1 MYGKFI
7 PNLSE
12 KGDKYGFVNEH
23 EVRVTTGLMLVL
35 GFTAFFLIVLKG
47 NFSIPLILVSIL
59 FLEFALKALISPKW
73 SFFGILSRRFI
84 RKKQPLWIGSVQK
97 RFAWT
102 LGIFLTGFVIFC
114 ILVLGSYIPASDPI
128 IASMKIQMAENIQNG
143 ALWVL
148 PFNMG
153 LIACFLCLIFMWL
166 ESVVGYCVGC
176 AIYGWLVRKQWMKK
190 YPRQDCVDNNCNL

>member
-47 NFSIPLILVSIL
+47 NFSIPLVIVSIL

-114 ILVLGSYIPASDPI
+114 ILILGGYIAVTDPI
-128 IASMKIQMAENIQNG
+128 IISMKGQIAENIQNG

-148 PFNMG
+148 PFNM
-153 LIACFLCLIFMWL
+153 
-166 ESVVGYCVGC
+166 
-176 AIYGWLVRKQWMKK
+176 
-190 YPRQDCVDNNCNL
+190 